1 MSNENE
7 FRHILVIE
15 DQKARRI
22 ISLEDPTYSIGRE
35 SSNDIIIYDQVVS
48 RYHATLVRIKPSPK
62 LDSYS
67 YRILDGD
74 LDGNRS
80 RNGLMINGKNV
91 ESHELKHGDV
101 VFFGSQSKASYYI
114 VSTSLEIALFNPLE
128 IAQYE
133 ENAQAS
139 TPPGD
144 SKATMIG
151 DDDEAPVPVYAQ
163 THSADLIRFTSFAEL
178 SPQPIIEIDF
188 NGQIL
193 YLNPAASIKFKLI
206 QQEGLN
212 HPILAGLLNQAQNV
226 RGNLL
231 LREVQVKNEIYE
243 QYVHYLTEHQ
253 VIRSYLSDVTQA
265 KQTEA
270 SLTYQNFHDPL
281 TGLPNRV
288 WFEEQLAIAIAK
300 AQRDNTPMAVIF
312 LGFDNLSTAI
322 NSFGYDCGDQVLK
335 SVAQRLSEYLDASVS
350 VASWKSDQFVLL
362 SRNPGS
368 QDAIVNLGKKILNA
382 LEGLLE
388 ISGQRLHLK
397 GRLGIAL
404 YPQHGED
411 AATLVKNAHT
421 ALDQRHEAGRHAY
434 AFYDAKAA
442 SKSTILLKLENLLYE
457 ALEKNQFYL
466 AYQPQVNLKSHAIT
480 RIEALLRWKHPDLGE
495 ISPVKLVPLAEKTDL
510 IIPIGHWIVEC
521 ACQQNKQWQQS
532 GISSLPITV
541 NLSLRQFQ
549 QPNLV
554 ETLTHILQKTGL
566 DPQWLEIELTENTIM
581 DNQEL
586 SLTVLPQLRSL
597 GIRIALDDFGTGQ
610 GSFRCLQQFKID
622 SLKIDSSFIANLE
635 QRQQDLPLVKTMINL
650 GHNYQ
655 TRVIAEGVEN
665 EAVVSVLQQL
675 ECDDLQGFWFCQP
688 LKTDDATQF
697 LKQSKIQSS

>member
-1 MSNENE
+1 MSNESE

-22 ISLEDPTYSIGRE
+22 ISLEEPTYSIGRE

-48 RYHATLVRIKPSPK
+48 RYHATLIRIKPSPK

-128 IAQYE
+128 FSQYE
-133 ENAQAS
+133 EIS
-139 TPPGD
+139 RSSMPSGD
-144 SKATMIG
+144 SKITMIG
-151 DDDEAPVPVYAQ
+151 EDDEAPVYAQ

-231 LREVQVKNEIYE
+231 LREVQVKDEIYE

-253 VIRSYLSDVTQA
+253 VIRSYLLDVTQA

-270 SLTYQNFHDPL
+270 SLTYQNFHDSL
-281 TGLPNRV
+281 TALPNRV

-300 AQRDNTPMAVIF
+300 AQRNNELMAVMF
-312 LGFDNLSTAI
+312 LEFENLSTAI
-322 NSFGYDCGDQVLK
+322 NSFGYNCGDQVLK
-335 SVAQRLSEYLDASVS
+335 SVAQRLSECLDASVS
-350 VASWKSDQFVLL
+350 LANWKSDQFVLL
-362 SRNPGS
+362 SKNPGN
-368 QDAIVNLGKKILNA
+368 QEEIVNLVQKILST

-397 GRLGIAL
+397 GRIGIAL

-411 AATLVKNAHT
+411 AATLVKNAHA
-421 ALDQRHEAGRHAY
+421 ALDQGHEEGRHAY

-457 ALEKNQFYL
+457 ALEKHQFYL
-466 AYQPQVNLKSHAIT
+466 TYQPQVNLKNHVIT
-480 RIEALLRWKHPDLGE
+480 RIEALLRWKHPELGE

-510 IIPIGHWIVEC
+510 IIPIGNWILEC
-521 ACQQNKQWQQS
+521 ACQQNKQWQQA
-532 GISSLPITV
+532 GIAPLPITV

-554 ETLTHILQKTGL
+554 ETITSILQKTGL

-586 SLTVLPQLRSL
+586 SLAVLQQLRSL

-622 SLKIDSSFIANLE
+622 TLKIDSSFIANLD
-635 QRQQDLPLVKTMINL
+635 QRQQDIPLVQSMISL

-665 EAVVSVLQQL
+665 EAVVTYLQQL

>member
-1 MSNENE
+1 MNNENE

-48 RYHATLVRIKPSPK
+48 RYHATLIRIKPSPK
-62 LDSYS
+62 VDNYC

-74 LDGNRS
+74 LEGNRS
-80 RNGLMINGKNV
+80 RNGLMINGKNM

-114 VSTSLEIALFNPLE
+114 VSTSLEIALFNPLDFS
-128 IAQYE
+128 QYE
-133 ENAQAS
+133 ETARAS
-139 TPPGD
+139 VPPGD
-144 SKATMIG
+144 NKATMIG
-151 DDDEAPVPVYAQ
+151 NDDDTPSLSQPQ
-163 THSADLIRFTSFAEL
+163 STDLMRFMSFAEL
-178 SPQPIIEIDF
+178 SPNPIIEIDF
-188 NGQIL
+188 NGHIL

-206 QQEGLN
+206 QKEGLN
-212 HPILAGLLNQAQNV
+212 HPILAGLLNQAQNI

-243 QYVHYLTEHQ
+243 QYVHYLTEHK

-270 SLTYQNFHDPL
+270 SLTYQNFHNAL
-281 TGLPNRV
+281 TELPNRV

-300 AQRDNTPMAVIF
+300 AQRDNEIMAVMF
-312 LGFDNLSTAI
+312 LEFDNLSTVI

-335 SVAQRLSEYLDASVS
+335 SVAQRLTECLGAS
-350 VASWKSDQFVLL
+350 ASIANWKTDQFVLL
-362 SRNPGS
+362 HKNPGD
-368 QDAIVNLGKKILNA
+368 QAEIIHLAQKILNA

-388 ISGQRLHLK
+388 VSGQRLHLK
-397 GRLGIAL
+397 GRIGIAL
-404 YPQHGED
+404 YPQQGED
-411 AATLVKNAHT
+411 AATLLKNAHT
-421 ALDQRHEAGRHAY
+421 ALDQGYEDGRHAY

-457 ALEKNQFYL
+457 ALEQRQFYL
-466 AYQPQVNLKSHAIT
+466 TYQPQVNLKSHAIT

-510 IIPIGHWIVEC
+510 IIPIGHWILES
-521 ACQQNKQWQQS
+521 ACQQNKRWQDS
-532 GISSLPITV
+532 GIPPLPITI

-549 QPNLV
+549 EPNLV
-554 ETLTHILQKTGL
+554 ETLTGILQKTEL
-566 DPQWLEIELTENTIM
+566 DPQWLEIELTETTIM
-581 DNQEL
+581 ANQDL
-586 SLTVLPQLRSL
+586 SLSVLQQLQSL
-597 GIRIALDDFGTGQ
+597 GVRIALDDFGTGQ
-610 GSFRCLQQFKID
+610 GSFQCLQQFKVD
-622 SLKIDSSFIANLE
+622 SLKIDSSFILNLH
-635 QRQQDLPLVKTMINL
+635 QRPQDLALINAMIQL
-650 GHNYQ
+650 GHSYH

-665 EAVVSVLQQL
+665 EAVVNRLQEL
-675 ECDDLQGFWFCQP
+675 DCDDLQGFWFCQP
-688 LKTDDATQF
+688 LKTEDATQF
-697 LKQSKIQSS
+697 LRQSTIQSN